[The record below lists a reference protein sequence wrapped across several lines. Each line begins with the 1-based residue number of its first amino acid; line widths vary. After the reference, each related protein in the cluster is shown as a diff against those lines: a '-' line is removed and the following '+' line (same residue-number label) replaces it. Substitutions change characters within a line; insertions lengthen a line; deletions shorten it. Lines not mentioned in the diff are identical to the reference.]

1 MYAFNIWNP
10 TILPQLHFGFIH
22 DTCKKKNYLHANTR
36 YRASVTSYFLFCN
49 VQLLITIV
57 NHISNPKYKKK
68 QKKFKGEKEKGK
80 QNKKI
85 ASRPIPMNS

>member
-1 MYAFNIWNP
+1 MLSTFGTQLSSP
-10 TILPQLHFGFIH
+10 SCILVLFMIH
-22 DTCKKKNYLHANTR
+22 VKKKKKLHANTR